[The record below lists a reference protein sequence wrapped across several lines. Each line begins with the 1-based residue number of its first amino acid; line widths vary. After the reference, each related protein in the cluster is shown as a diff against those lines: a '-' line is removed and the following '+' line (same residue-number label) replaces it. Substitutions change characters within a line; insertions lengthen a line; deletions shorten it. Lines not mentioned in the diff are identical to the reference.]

1 MKELWVGIA
10 IGAGSVLVVSI
21 VVIVSGF
28 LRTLFQLPKLV
39 QSVRSGVE
47 CLLDGQMKHTQVT
60 SKVIEV
66 QQASLEF
73 IRDNRNNGNITSAL
87 EQNAKAKADCEDIL
101 VGTQEFLVEKFAG
114 EKA

>member
-1 MKELWVGIA
+1 MRELWVGIV
-10 IGAGSVLVVSI
+10 IGAGSALVVSVV
-21 VVIVSGF
+21 VVISGF
-28 LRTLFQLPKLV
+28 LRALFQLPKLV
-39 QSVRSGVE
+39 QSIRSGVE

-60 SKVIEV
+60 SRVIEV

-87 EQNAKAKADCEDIL
+87 EQNAKAKTDCEDIL
-101 VGTQEFLVEKFAG
+101 AGTQEFLVEKFAG